1 MTAWYQVKLL
11 MEHATGVSMDALHI
25 LVGVLVQLSFAALFR
40 LQVRNWL
47 PWVFVLVLAL
57 LNEASDFW
65 VERWPQPAMQ
75 FGESL
80 KDVVLTMLVPTML
93 MLALRLRPAMFAD
106 EHASI
111 LDEGDD

>member
-25 LVGVLVQLSFAALFR
+25 LVGILAQLLFAALARVR
-40 LQVRNWL
+40 LRSWL
-47 PWVFVLVLAL
+47 PWIFVLILAL

-80 KDVVLTMLVPTML
+80 KDVVLTMLIPTML
-93 MLALRLRPAMFAD
+93 MLALRVRPAMFVD
-106 EHASI
+106 QGAS
-111 LDEGDD
+111 LPDEGED